1 MQTQRGAVCPVE
13 PETWSG
19 RCESSRPRRRFLH
32 RRGHAS
38 AGGHAALALPP
49 CGAVG
54 LLRYYAARVNTMSH
68 SAFTT
73 ARRGANSQR
82 EFFSRQSETRYSI
95 HDTRGRATCRTRR
108 IMSRRSGGCRH
119 VPHERASAGDVSG
132 ICERPFGSRPATCI
146 RAPERHPGIARVA
159 STASLFV
166 LIRVPLLF
174 LRAAQ
179 ACQRLLVVISHA
191 RLLRILLRAAPAATT
206 PATAAVTLAAAVAR
220 SLVTPQAAALAAA
233 AAALAARAATWRAAS
248 LWRTGTLW
256 RTASLRWAA
265 PPGGPPRR
273 RGARRTA
280 AAAARL
286 FARPLGPT
294 RLVGVGVKVRAR
306 GRVW

>member
-1 MQTQRGAVCPVE
+1 
-13 PETWSG
+13 
-19 RCESSRPRRRFLH
+19 
-32 RRGHAS
+32 
-38 AGGHAALALPP
+38 
-49 CGAVG
+49 
-54 LLRYYAARVNTMSH
+54 MSH

-73 ARRGANSQR
+73 ARRGVNSQR
-82 EFFSRQSETRYSI
+82 EIFHQIDRRGDSI
-95 HDTRGRATCRTRR
+95 HDTRGRTTCRTRR

-132 ICERPFGSRPATCI
+132 ICERPFGSRSTTCI
-146 RAPERHPGIARVA
+146 RAPGRHPGTARVA
-159 STASLFV
+159 SIASLLV
-166 LIRVPLLF
+166 LIRVLMLF

-220 SLVTPQAAALAAA
+220 SLVTPQAAALAAT
-233 AAALAARAATWRAAS
+233 AALAARAATWRAAS
-248 LWRTGTLW
+248 LWRAGTLW
-256 RTASLRWAA
+256 RAASLRWAA
-265 PPGGPPRR
+265 PPGGPPGR
-273 RGARRTA
+273 RGARGAA

-294 RLVGVGVKVRAR
+294 RLVGVGVKVGAR